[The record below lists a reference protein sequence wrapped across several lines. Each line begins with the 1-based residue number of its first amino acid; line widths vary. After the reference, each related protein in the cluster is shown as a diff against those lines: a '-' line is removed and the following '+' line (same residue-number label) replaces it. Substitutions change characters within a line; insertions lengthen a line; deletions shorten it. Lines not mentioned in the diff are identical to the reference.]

1 MRGALNLRQAVR
13 ELLQGKT
20 PARPLFLPIVF
31 SLGAR
36 VENVSLRG
44 FLSNPTRIASALRQ
58 VRAHF
63 SADGVTCYFDP
74 YLEAEALGGSLEWQT
89 DEGPAELRWPGGAT
103 ADGLPAGIRAPE
115 MAPQNGRIPVA
126 VEVIRRMKDAL
137 RDSALLMAGLSGPLA
152 LTHMLVRAT
161 ESGARPGGPMPAAV
175 VEASGAALAEIVRAL
190 LEAGSDVI
198 LIQERIP
205 PGVPAERVEDGMS
218 QLQIAVN
225 VIQFYEALPVL
236 VLSAGDARGTLAA
249 CGGAASTC
257 IVCPEWKEATEGGA
271 RPAARADAPICGVA
285 LPVNAFDGVEG
296 AERDAGLAATA
307 RELQPAVVTTAGD
320 ISRIA
325 NLKRF
330 AQFREALIA

>member
-1 MRGALNLRQAVR
+1 MRAALNLRQAVR

-36 VENVSLRG
+36 VENVALHG
-44 FLSNPTRIASALRQ
+44 FLSNPTKITNALRQ

-63 SADGVTCYFDP
+63 TADGLTCYFDP

-89 DEGPAELRWPGGAT
+89 EEGPVELRWPGGVT
-103 ADGLPAGIRAPE
+103 PEGLPAGMRSPE
-115 MAPQNGRIPVA
+115 TVAQSGRVPVA

-137 RDSALLMAGLSGPLA
+137 RESALLTAGLSGPLA
-152 LTHMLVRAT
+152 LANMLVRASA
-161 ESGARPGGPMPAAV
+161 SGAGPGGPMQAAV
-175 VEASGAALAEIVRAL
+175 VEAVGTALAEIARAL
-190 LEAGSDVI
+190 LEAGADVI
-198 LIQERIP
+198 LIQERVP
-205 PGVPAERVEDGMS
+205 SGMPAERVEDGMS

-249 CGGAASTC
+249 CGGAASAC
-257 IVCPEWKEATEGGA
+257 IVCPEWDEAVRGGA
-271 RPAARADAPICGVA
+271 RAGAGAPVCGVA

-296 AERDAGLAATA
+296 AERDKELAATT
-307 RELQPAVVTTAGD
+307 RSLQPAIVTTAGD

-325 NLKRF
+325 NLKRL
-330 AQFREALIA
+330 AQFRDALAG

>member
-1 MRGALNLRQAVR
+1 MRDQPNC
-13 ELLQGKT
+13 
-20 PARPLFLPIVF
+20 
-31 SLGAR
+31 
-36 VENVSLRG
+36 
-44 FLSNPTRIASALRQ
+44 
-58 VRAHF
+58 
-63 SADGVTCYFDP
+63 DG
-74 YLEAEALGGSLEWQT
+74 
-89 DEGPAELRWPGGAT
+89 
-103 ADGLPAGIRAPE
+103 RAPE

-126 VEVIRRMKDAL
+126 VEVIRRMKDAM

-152 LTHMLVRAT
+152 LTHMLVRAA
-161 ESGARPGGPMPAAV
+161 ESGAGPGGPMPAAV

-190 LEAGSDVI
+190 LEAGADVI

-205 PGVPAERVEDGMS
+205 AGVAAERVEDGMS

-257 IVCPEWKEATEGGA
+257 IVCPEWKEATKSGVL
-271 RPAARADAPICGVA
+271 PAAREDAPICGVA
-285 LPVNAFDGVEG
+285 LPVNTFDGMEG
-296 AERDAGLAATA
+296 AEHDAELAATA

-320 ISRIA
+320 LSRIA

-330 AQFREALIA
+330 AQFREALDA